1 MPYAT
6 HLFPAELWSAG
17 SPPAVLSSCLGF
29 SGKMQ
34 AEALVSAADRATGA
48 RGSGRRP
55 SSPGK
60 RVESRLTSGMPGCS
74 SPHSL
79 VLNATAPS
87 GGARPTPPLPP
98 PPVYVRSFRG
108 TSSREQASRAPWRR
122 GESHGTAQQRLPAE
136 DVGADAGKEGGAPS
150 GEELL
155 RHGRG
160 AGTTSMRDDPAPR
173 GLLSQC

>member
-1 MPYAT
+1 
-6 HLFPAELWSAG
+6 
-17 SPPAVLSSCLGF
+17 
-29 SGKMQ
+29 MQ
-34 AEALVSAADRATGA
+34 AEALVCTAGSATGV

-55 SSPGK
+55 SSPGE
-60 RVESRLTSGMPGCS
+60 RVESRLTSGIPGCS

-108 TSSREQASRAPWRR
+108 TGSREQAFRAPWRR
-122 GESHGTAQQRLPAE
+122 GESCGTAQQRFPEE

-160 AGTTSMRDDPAPR
+160 ARTTSMRDDPVPG
-173 GLLSQC
+173 GLLTAPMPWASS